1 MGVVHTGKLVYESR
15 PSTSSSTHRIES
27 RCIQEIEPNVLSQ
40 ILQLAFWM
48 RKTGYGNSS
57 PNLRPSP
64 GGAREKNEPAGQ
76 GVRQILPSQRGAKR
90 EPQDQGAW
98 RHITLLRLP
107 EDSIQQF
114 GKDDSFIRPLS
125 LFIIIEPTEPRRGT
139 EEDCTRRQLHC

>member
-1 MGVVHTGKLVYESR
+1 M
-15 PSTSSSTHRIES
+15 
-27 RCIQEIEPNVLSQ
+27 LSQ

-125 LFIIIEPTEPRRGT
+125 LFIIIIEATEPRRRT
-139 EEDCTRRQLHC
+139 EEDCTRRQLHY